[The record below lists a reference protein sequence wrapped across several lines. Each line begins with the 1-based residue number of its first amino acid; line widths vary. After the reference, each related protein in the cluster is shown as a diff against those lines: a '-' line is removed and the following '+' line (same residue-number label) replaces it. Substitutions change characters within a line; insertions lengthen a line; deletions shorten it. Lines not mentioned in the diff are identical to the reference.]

1 MGNGLGNI
9 EDYANIYSYVV
20 KGSKTSDQLKDY
32 LVKQKGVLKKTAD
45 SQIKKI
51 KEGNF
56 AFLDYADEK
65 ISFNYEA
72 FLAALDGMGRLLNYN
87 ITAEPVK
94 KKKPEDEIAVI
105 TSGHSKN
112 YRNERTRANGLETAN
127 KKLEAEFNQMQKELK
142 SLAALQITTCMDKK
156 VVALQSVKSEPTEA
170 LEEDGFLA
178 MSDASLAS
186 GESKSWGTLAGIYE
200 ADTSSENELSESNY
214 IKRICNFFKH
224 SKFFEKRCQVNSNKN
239 RENEP
244 VKAIDKGREEIVNQL
259 LNNNIPNQAK
269 LATYALWYFHD
280 DLEMEHLLKLAGQ
293 YGINANYVIQLLEN
307 PNGQMNYKT
316 VRAFL
321 QQAMSSSEVRIKK
334 EAAQE
339 LLCGDWV
346 VVADYCGKPCHFKLM
361 PVEEL
366 AEFRKIL
373 ETYDLADASELLKKL
388 TETKTTCG
396 PTDHKLENRSV
407 QKEDIEAP
415 EFIHE
420 VEQVEDVHAPIDE
433 EATFEHFAEQEDTD
447 E

>member
-9 EDYANIYSYVV
+9 EDYENIYSYVV

-32 LVKQKGVLKKTAD
+32 LVNQKGVLKKTAN
-45 SQIKKI
+45 SQVKKI
-51 KEGNF
+51 KEGSF

-65 ISFNYEA
+65 IFFNHEA
-72 FLAALDGMGRLLNYN
+72 FLAAIDGMGRLLNYN
-87 ITAEPVK
+87 ITAEPMK

-112 YRNERTRANGLETAN
+112 YRDERTRANGLETAN
-127 KKLEAEFNQMQKELK
+127 KKLEAEFNQMQEELK

-170 LEEDGFLA
+170 LSEDGFLA
-178 MSDASLAS
+178 ASDS
-186 GESKSWGTLAGIYE
+186 GDGKARGTLAGIYE

-214 IKRICNFFKH
+214 IKRICSFFRH

-239 RENEP
+239 HENEP
-244 VKAIDKGREEIVNQL
+244 VKAIDKGREEIINQL

-280 DLEMEHLLKLAGQ
+280 DLEMEHLLNLAGQ

-339 LLCGDWV
+339 LLRGDWV
-346 VVADYCGKPCHFKLM
+346 IVADYCGKPCHFKLM

-373 ETYDLADASELLKKL
+373 ETYELADASELLKKL
-388 TETKTTCG
+388 TKIKTTCG
-396 PTDHKLENRSV
+396 PSDHKLENQSF

-415 EFIHE
+415 AFIHE
-420 VEQVEDVHAPIDE
+420 AGLAEDVHAPVDE
-433 EATFEHFAEQEDTD
+433 EAAFEHFAEQEDTD

>member
-9 EDYANIYSYVV
+9 EDYENIYSYVV

-32 LVKQKGVLKKTAD
+32 LVNQKGVLKKTAN
-45 SQIKKI
+45 SQVKKI
-51 KEGNF
+51 KEGSF

-65 ISFNYEA
+65 ISFNHEA
-72 FLAALDGMGRLLNYN
+72 FLAAIDDMGRLLNYN

-105 TSGHSKN
+105 TSGHSIS
-112 YRNERTRANGLETAN
+112 YRNERTRANGLKTAN
-127 KKLEAEFNQMQKELK
+127 KKLEAEFNQMQEDLK

-170 LEEDGFLA
+170 LAEDGFLA
-178 MSDASLAS
+178 ASDS
-186 GESKSWGTLAGIYE
+186 GDGKVSATLAGIYE
-200 ADTSSENELSESNY
+200 ADTSPENELSESNY
-214 IKRICNFFKH
+214 IKRICSFFKH
-224 SKFFEKRCQVNSNKN
+224 AKFFEKRSQVNGKKN
-239 RENEP
+239 QENES
-244 VKAIDKGREEIVNQL
+244 VKSIDKEREEIINQL

>member
-9 EDYANIYSYVV
+9 EDYENIYSYVV

-65 ISFNYEA
+65 ISFNHEA
-72 FLAALDGMGRLLNYN
+72 FLAALDGMGKLLNYN

-127 KKLEAEFNQMQKELK
+127 KKLEAEFNQMKEELK

-178 MSDASLAS
+178 ASDSGDGKAS
-186 GESKSWGTLAGIYE
+186 GTLAGIYE
-200 ADTSSENELSESNY
+200 ADTSPENELSESNY
-214 IKRICNFFKH
+214 IKRICSFFRH
-224 SKFFEKRCQVNSNKN
+224 SKFFEKRSQVDTSKKQGNQA
-239 RENEP
+239 
-244 VKAIDKGREEIVNQL
+244 VKVIDKEREEIINQL

-293 YGINANYVIQLLEN
+293 YGINANYVRDQILRQKRWITLL
-307 PNGQMNYKT
+307 PI
-316 VRAFL
+316 VRAY
-321 QQAMSSSEVRIKK
+321 RKK
-334 EAAQE
+334 R
-339 LLCGDWV
+339 
-346 VVADYCGKPCHFKLM
+346 
-361 PVEEL
+361 
-366 AEFRKIL
+366 RK
-373 ETYDLADASELLKKL
+373 
-388 TETKTTCG
+388 
-396 PTDHKLENRSV
+396 
-407 QKEDIEAP
+407 
-415 EFIHE
+415 
-420 VEQVEDVHAPIDE
+420 
-433 EATFEHFAEQEDTD
+433 
-447 E
+447 

>member
-9 EDYANIYSYVV
+9 EDYENIYSYVV

-65 ISFNYEA
+65 ISFNHEA
-72 FLAALDGMGRLLNYN
+72 FLAALDGMGKLLNYN

-127 KKLEAEFNQMQKELK
+127 KKLEAEFNQMKEELK

-178 MSDASLAS
+178 ASDSGDGKAS
-186 GESKSWGTLAGIYE
+186 GTLAGIYE
-200 ADTSSENELSESNY
+200 ADTSPENELSESNY
-214 IKRICNFFKH
+214 IKRICSFFRH
-224 SKFFEKRCQVNSNKN
+224 SKFFEKRSQVDTSKKQGNQA
-239 RENEP
+239 
-244 VKAIDKGREEIVNQL
+244 VKVIDKEREEIINQL

-316 VRAFL
+316 VQAFL

-373 ETYDLADASELLKKL
+373 ETYDLADASELLRKL

-396 PTDHKLENRSV
+396 PTDHKLENQFV
-407 QKEDIEAP
+407 QKEDIEVPA
-415 EFIHE
+415 FIHE
-420 VEQVEDVHAPIDE
+420 AEQTEDVHAPVNE
-433 EATFEHFAEQEDTD
+433 EAAFEHFAEQEDAD

>member
-9 EDYANIYSYVV
+9 EDYENIYSYVV

-32 LVKQKGVLKKTAD
+32 LVNQKGVLKKTAN
-45 SQIKKI
+45 SQVKKI
-51 KEGNF
+51 KEGSF

-65 ISFNYEA
+65 ISFNHEA
-72 FLAALDGMGRLLNYN
+72 FLAAIDGMGRLLNYN
-87 ITAEPVK
+87 ITAEPMK

-112 YRNERTRANGLETAN
+112 YRDERTRANGLETAN
-127 KKLEAEFNQMQKELK
+127 KKLEAEFNQMQEELK

-170 LEEDGFLA
+170 LSEDGFLA
-178 MSDASLAS
+178 ASYS
-186 GESKSWGTLAGIYE
+186 GDGKARGTLAGIYE

-214 IKRICNFFKH
+214 IKRICSFFRH

-239 RENEP
+239 HENEP
-244 VKAIDKGREEIVNQL
+244 VKAIDKGREEIINQL

-366 AEFRKIL
+366 TEFRKIL

-388 TETKTTCG
+388 TDSKTTCG
-396 PTDHKLENRSV
+396 PSDHKWENQSV

-415 EFIHE
+415 AFIHE
-420 VEQVEDVHAPIDE
+420 VEQAEDVHAPIDE
-433 EATFEHFAEQEDTD
+433 EVTFEHFAEQEDTD

>member
-65 ISFNYEA
+65 ISFNHEA
-72 FLAALDGMGRLLNYN
+72 FLAALDGMGKLLNYN

-127 KKLEAEFNQMQKELK
+127 KKLEAEFNQMKEELK

-178 MSDASLAS
+178 ASDSGDGKAS
-186 GESKSWGTLAGIYE
+186 GTLAGIYE
-200 ADTSSENELSESNY
+200 ADTSPENELSESNY
-214 IKRICNFFKH
+214 IKRICSFFRH
-224 SKFFEKRCQVNSNKN
+224 SKFFEKRSQVDTSKKQGNQA
-239 RENEP
+239 
-244 VKAIDKGREEIVNQL
+244 VKVIDKEREEIINQL

-316 VRAFL
+316 VQAFL

-373 ETYDLADASELLKKL
+373 ETYGLADASELLKKL

-415 EFIHE
+415 AFIHE
-420 VEQVEDVHAPIDE
+420 AEQTEDVHAPVNE
-433 EATFEHFAEQEDTD
+433 EAAFEHFAEQEDTD